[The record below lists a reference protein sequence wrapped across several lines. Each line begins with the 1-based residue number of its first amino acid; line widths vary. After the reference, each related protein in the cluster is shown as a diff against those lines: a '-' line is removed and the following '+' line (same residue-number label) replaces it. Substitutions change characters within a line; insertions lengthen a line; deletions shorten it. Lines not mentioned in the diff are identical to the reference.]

1 MTTIT
6 PQTPLPVIFG
16 SMTIGRPGTAHVRIS
31 TPIETN
37 AMLDVFQSHGHHE
50 IDTARVYGAG
60 STETYLAEAH
70 WHERGL
76 VMATK
81 LYPTQRRDM
90 KWLTPQTWTHSPED
104 IRAGLMESLEALNA
118 KSTGIDMFYLHG
130 PDRDTPIEET
140 LAEVDKL
147 FREGHF
153 RRFGIS
159 NFQAWE
165 VARICEICERNGYI
179 KPTTYQG
186 IYNAYQRSIETEL
199 LPCLRHYGI
208 GLYAFQPLAAG
219 FLTARYH
226 RNQKTEEYEVGS
238 RFDPRVRS
246 NLTYHNRYLTER
258 SYDAIELLRPIAK
271 KYGLTESEC
280 GLRWM
285 VHHSALR
292 KELHDALII
301 GASSADQLKS
311 NLVDLEKGPLPEEIV
326 QALDEG
332 WKGISGT
339 YRYWH

>member
-1 MTTIT
+1 
-6 PQTPLPVIFG
+6 
-16 SMTIGRPGTAHVRIS
+16 MTIGKPGTAHVRIS
-31 TPIETN
+31 TPAEAN
-37 AMLDVFQSHGHHE
+37 AMLDVFQRHGHNE

-60 STETYLAEAH
+60 STEQYLADAH

-90 KWLTPQTWTHSPED
+90 KWLTPETWTHSASD
-104 IRAGLMESLEALNA
+104 IRAGLLTSLDALNA
-118 KSTGIDMFYLHG
+118 QETGIDMFYLHG
-130 PDRDTPIEET
+130 PDRQTPLEET
-140 LAEVDKL
+140 LAEVDRL
-147 FREGHF
+147 FRDGHF

-165 VARICEICERNGYI
+165 VARICEICDHNGYI

-186 IYNAYQRSIETEL
+186 IYNAYQRSIEAEL

-219 FLTARYH
+219 FLTSRYR
-226 RNQKTEEYEVGS
+226 RNQTTEEYEVGL
-238 RFDPRVRS
+238 RFDPRVKS
-246 NLTYHNRYLTER
+246 NLTYHTRYLTER
-258 SYDAIELLRPIAK
+258 SYDAIELLRPVAG

-285 VHHSALR
+285 VHHSALGR
-292 KELHDALII
+292 EFRDALII
-301 GASSADQLKS
+301 GASSSDQLES
-311 NLVDLEKGPLPEEIV
+311 NLRDLEKGPLPEEVV